1 MRMNKRNSRLFASVV
16 ALVLLVPGSARAQE
30 EIRSERVRFDRGA
43 NSAVVEA
50 SIQGYEIVDYVLG
63 ASAGQ
68 YMNVSMATDNTGS
81 YFNILAPG
89 ETEVAMYIGSTD
101 GNQYEGTLPA
111 DGDYRVRV
119 YLMRAGAR
127 RNEVANYRLEMII
140 SGSGGSQ
147 AAGDAKVEGTDYHAT
162 GMVPCSMGGGEPKGS
177 CAFGVQREGDGNG
190 MVTVT
195 KPDGRTRTIFFEN
208 GEATGYDFSQADPGE
223 FSASRKSDL
232 SIVRIGSEVY
242 EIPDAVIFGG

>member
-1 MRMNKRNSRLFASVV
+1 MSKWNSYVRASSV
-16 ALVLLVPGSARAQE
+16 ALVLSVSGSASAQE
-30 EIRSERVRFDRGA
+30 EIRSEQVEFERGA

-68 YMNVSMATDNTGS
+68 YMNISMATDNTAS

-89 ETEVAMYIGSTD
+89 ETEVAMYVGSVN

-119 YLMRAGAR
+119 YLMRSAAR
-127 RNEVANYRLEMII
+127 RNEVANFRLEMII
-140 SGSGGSQ
+140 RGSSGDQ
-147 AAGDAKVEGTDYHAT
+147 AAVDVKVAGTDYHAI
-162 GMVPCSMGGGEPKGS
+162 GMVSCAMDGGERKGS
-177 CAFGVQREGDGNG
+177 CAFGVQREGNGNG

-195 KPDGRTRTIFFEN
+195 KPDGRTRTIFFES
-208 GEATGYDFSQADPGE
+208 GQATGYDFSQADPGE
-223 FSASRKSDL
+223 FSASKESDL

-242 EIPDAVIFGG
+242 EIPDAVIYGG

>member
-1 MRMNKRNSRLFASVV
+1 MKRWNQCRMASAV
-16 ALVLLVPGSARAQE
+16 ALVLLLPGSARAQE
-30 EIRSERVRFDRGA
+30 EIRLERVQFARGA

-50 SIQGYEIVDYVLG
+50 SIQGYDIVDYVLG

-68 YMNVSMATDNTGS
+68 YMNVSMATDNSAS

-89 ETEVAMYIGSTD
+89 ETEVAIYIGSIN

-119 YLMRAGAR
+119 YQMRAAAR

-140 SGSGGSQ
+140 SGSGDSQ
-147 AAGDAKVEGTDYHAT
+147 AAGDAKVADTDYHAT
-162 GMVPCSMGGGEPKGS
+162 GMVPCSMDGGDPKGS
-177 CAFGVQREGDGNG
+177 CEFGVQREGNGNG

-208 GEATGYDFSQADPGE
+208 GQAIGYDESQADPGD
-223 FSASRKSDL
+223 FSASKESDL